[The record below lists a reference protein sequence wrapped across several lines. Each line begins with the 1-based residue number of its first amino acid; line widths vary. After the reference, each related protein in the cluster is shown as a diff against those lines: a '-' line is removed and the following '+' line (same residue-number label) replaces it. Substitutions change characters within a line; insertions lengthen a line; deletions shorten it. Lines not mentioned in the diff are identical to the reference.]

1 MEGYQS
7 AAEQG
12 AAAMADEA
20 MAADSTGAAADSTGA
35 PAASIAA
42 NRNRMNLDNMGACV
56 FIQKNLDFDAK
67 VKELLA
73 SYYGE
78 AAFSAVAADLL
89 KPCGEDWLASQVLD
103 GEGEGEA
110 SRIQWE
116 AVESMLEPYEEAAP
130 ADEEAGD

>member
-20 MAADSTGAAADSTGA
+20 MAARGQHRRRSGQHCSQ
-35 PAASIAA
+35 
-42 NRNRMNLDNMGACV
+42 
-56 FIQKNLDFDAK
+56 QKNLDLDAN

-116 AVESMLEPYEEAAP
+116 AVESMLEQYEEAAP
-130 ADEEAGD
+130 TDEEAGD

>member
-1 MEGYQS
+1 MHL
-7 AAEQG
+7 
-12 AAAMADEA
+12 
-20 MAADSTGAAADSTGA
+20 
-35 PAASIAA
+35 
-42 NRNRMNLDNMGACV
+42 RNRMNLDNVGARV
-56 FIQKNLDFDAK
+56 FIQKNLDLDAK

-103 GEGEGEA
+103 GECEGEA

-116 AVESMLEPYEEAAP
+116 AAESMLEQYGAEP

>member
-1 MEGYQS
+1 MADTGEAQLAQEPTELEEDPAHEDTTDLDEEVHFQHLSGRDTFPK
-7 AAEQG
+7 ADIRQG
-12 AAAMADEA
+12 A
-20 MAADSTGAAADSTGA
+20 TG
-35 PAASIAA
+35 
-42 NRNRMNLDNMGACV
+42 V
-56 FIQKNLDFDAK
+56 
-67 VKELLA
+67 V
-73 SYYGE
+73 E

-116 AVESMLEPYEEAAP
+116 AVESMLEQYEEAEP